1 VRICTW
7 NIQLGRRLDAVLD
20 VVTEH
25 SDFAG
30 VHILAIQEASVHDGR
45 QDAEAIAH
53 AMGPDYRYFQAT
65 AQMLRGRDQG
75 NALIWRATDFAP
87 ATPKVVT
94 LSGTAA
100 APLSRA
106 ERTLLRAVPPQ
117 RRIAIRAESPALRVY
132 VVHLDVI
139 GFTHKLE
146 QFRAVI
152 RDMAAQP
159 AIPLTVVAGDLNT
172 FGVPRLQMWRR
183 IRASARS
190 AGLVELTRHIRR
202 THWTAQKLDAIY
214 VHAEAPLKHRA
225 WVLKVRASDHLP
237 VFADIDMPAA
247 RL

>member
-7 NIQLGRRLDAVLD
+7 NIQLGRRLEAVLD
-20 VVTEH
+20 AVTTH
-25 SDFAG
+25 PDFAG
-30 VHILAIQEASVHDGR
+30 VDMLAVQEASVHDGR

-53 AMGPDYRYFQAT
+53 AMGPEYLYFQAT

-75 NALIWRATDFAP
+75 NALIWRKAGFAP
-87 ATPKVVT
+87 VTPQLVT
-94 LSGTAA
+94 LSSTAA
-100 APLSRA
+100 GSFSRA

-117 RRIAIRAESPALRVY
+117 RRIAIRADSPALRVY

-159 AIPLTVVAGDLNT
+159 AVPLTLVAGDLNT

-183 IRASARS
+183 IRLVARA
-190 AGLVELTRHIRR
+190 AGLVELTRSIRR

-214 VHAEAPLKHRA
+214 GRAAAPYKHHA

-237 VFADIDMPAA
+237 VFADIDMQSAG
-247 RL
+247 L

>member
-7 NIQLGRRLDAVLD
+7 NIQLGVRLDAVLD
-20 VVTEH
+20 AVKAH
-25 SDFAG
+25 PDFAG
-30 VHILAIQEASVHDGR
+30 VDMLAIQEASIHNGR

-75 NALIWRATDFAP
+75 NALIWRNAGFAP
-87 ATPKVVT
+87 LTPQVVT
-94 LSGTAA
+94 LSSTAA
-100 APLSRA
+100 APFSRA

-117 RRIAIRAESPALRVY
+117 RRIAVRAESPALRVY

-146 QFRAVI
+146 QFNAVI

-159 AIPLTVVAGDLNT
+159 AVPLTLVAGDLNT

-183 IRASARS
+183 IRVAARA
-190 AGLVELTRHIRR
+190 AGLVELTRSIRR

-214 VHAEAPLKHRA
+214 VRAEMPYKHRA

-237 VFADIDMPAA
+237 VFADIDVTAA
-247 RL
+247 RA